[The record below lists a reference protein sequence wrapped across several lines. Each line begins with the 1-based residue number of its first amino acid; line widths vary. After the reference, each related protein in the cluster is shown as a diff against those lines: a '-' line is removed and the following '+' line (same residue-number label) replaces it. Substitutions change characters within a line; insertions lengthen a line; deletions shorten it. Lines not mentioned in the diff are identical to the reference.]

1 MVLGTEM
8 KSHFEH
14 LNKFKSRAAADGFC
28 TGEDLERK
36 DMRLLLLMALH
47 AADMSNPTK
56 PIALAIEWAARAMD
70 EFFSQVMMPPPH
82 TRAPLGDDAPPLFSA
97 SLELPDRT

>member
-70 EFFSQVMMPPPH
+70 EFFSQVMMPPPR
-82 TRAPLGDDAPPLFSA
+82 TCSA
-97 SLELPDRT
+97 R